1 MSFIVKSRLAVLA
14 FAGQAA
20 PVFVPVVFHGVGT
33 TSVSRASPN
42 AATVARIHRT
52 RICLLLPS
60 LNQVRAAPPERTSSS
75 APLRLAPRDPPTRTY
90 GRHPTRR
97 PPGVPSLARPPRA
110 QPPKADRTRKTA

>member
-33 TSVSRASPN
+33 TSVSRASAN

-60 LNQVRAAPPERTSSS
+60 LNQVDAAPPERTSSS
-75 APLRLAPRDPPTRTY
+75 VPLRLAPREPPTRTY
-90 GRHPTRR
+90 GRPPTRG
-97 PPGVPSLARPPRA
+97 PSGVPSLPRPRRGERPWA
-110 QPPKADRTRKTA
+110 A